1 MEIIFLFILI
11 SLLWFIRQAKAILF
25 WLYLWQL
32 KEYHIGRFLDHF
44 KTWKGKK
51 LFLNWLFIL
60 KIALL
65 FYALILSF
73 YSKLL
78 PWYFYAGWVFILI
91 FLYLF
96 ESSKFFLDII
106 WKKINP
112 VRNLRFLN
120 GVKKPILTQKTLT
133 LISANLFFIIF
144 FVFYLYKKINLFYWF
159 SFGLLSFDI
168 LTPLFTSTVVLLFQL
183 TLFVKRKK
191 FSKS

>member
-11 SLLWFIRQAKAILF
+11 SLLWFIRQTKVILF

-32 KEYHIGRFLDHF
+32 KEYHTGRFLEHF

-51 LFLNWLFIL
+51 LFLNWLFIS
-60 KIALL
+60 KIILL

-96 ESSKFFLDII
+96 EAVKFLLDII
-106 WKKINP
+106 QKKI
-112 VRNLRFLN
+112 
-120 GVKKPILTQKTLT
+120 KKPILTQETLA

-144 FVFYLYKKINLFYWF
+144 FVFYLYKKINLIYWF
-159 SFGLLSFDI
+159 SFGLLSFDVFSPFLVSGI
-168 LTPLFTSTVVLLFQL
+168 VLLFQPL
-183 TLFVKRKK
+183 TVLLRNRIIKKAREKRE
-191 FSKS
+191 KSSES